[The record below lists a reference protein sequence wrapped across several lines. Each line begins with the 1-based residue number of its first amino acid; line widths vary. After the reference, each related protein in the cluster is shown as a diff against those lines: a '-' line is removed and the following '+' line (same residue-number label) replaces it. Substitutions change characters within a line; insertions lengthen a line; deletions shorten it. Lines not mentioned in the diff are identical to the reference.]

1 MIGQPG
7 DGCSGRLVRLLPDE
21 GAPYAAPRVP
31 TRSAPTGRTTRG
43 AEGAPR
49 SWILIMGLGDRSPKC
64 ISGVVMGRKAR
75 FSGAGRRREA
85 APSAARV
92 AAAPVTS
99 RACAWSLGRC
109 WLSLGP
115 GSRFVRGSWSRMRHQ
130 SAAAGWWSASGTAA
144 AAGDTSRVAFEAG
157 LGEVVQPFCLLRQEW
172 VCGGGRG
179 FGGQQLPPSPIPVV
193 GGEPLVELLLE
204 DSGGAAELGWP
215 GGRRSLGSIW
225 VAARHTW
232 MSAISLAGTA
242 V

>member
-1 MIGQPG
+1 
-7 DGCSGRLVRLLPDE
+7 
-21 GAPYAAPRVP
+21 
-31 TRSAPTGRTTRG
+31 
-43 AEGAPR
+43 
-49 SWILIMGLGDRSPKC
+49 
-64 ISGVVMGRKAR
+64 
-75 FSGAGRRREA
+75 
-85 APSAARV
+85 
-92 AAAPVTS
+92 
-99 RACAWSLGRC
+99 
-109 WLSLGP
+109 
-115 GSRFVRGSWSRMRHQ
+115 
-130 SAAAGWWSASGTAA
+130 
-144 AAGDTSRVAFEAG
+144 VAFEAG

-193 GGEPLVELLLE
+193 GGEPIVELLLE